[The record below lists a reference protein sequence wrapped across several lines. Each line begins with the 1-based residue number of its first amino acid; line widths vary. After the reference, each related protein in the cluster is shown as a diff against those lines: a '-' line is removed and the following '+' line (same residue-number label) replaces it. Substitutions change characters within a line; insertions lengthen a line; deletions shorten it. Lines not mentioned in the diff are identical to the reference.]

1 MKLAKLRD
9 VMAARTPQDLYRQVL
24 SHWPKPQALV
34 LGATE
39 PVSLLNSPE
48 AWPSTDSFQH
58 WMMAIDAQTYM
69 VDDVLAKVD
78 RAGMANSL
86 ETRIPLLDHR
96 VFEFAWQL
104 PLSMKIRD
112 GQGKWVLREI
122 LHKHLPKPMFD
133 RPKKGFSIPLAAWL
147 RGPLR
152 DWAEALLSEQRLKTE
167 GYFDAKTIRMAW
179 HAHLNGRADHSA
191 RLWGVLMFQAWLEE
205 QQLA

>member
-1 MKLAKLRD
+1 
-9 VMAARTPQDLYRQVL
+9 VL
-24 SHWPKPQALV
+24 SHWPKPEALV

-39 PVSLLNSPE
+39 PASLLNSPE

-58 WMMAIDAQTYM
+58 WMMAMDAQTYM

-122 LHKHLPKPMFD
+122 LFKHLPKHMFD

-152 DWAEALLSEQRLKTE
+152 DWAEALLSEQRLRSE
-167 GYFDAKTIRMAW
+167 GYFDVKTIRMAW
-179 HAHLNGRADHSA
+179 HAHLDGRVDHSA
-191 RLWGVLMFQAWLEE
+191 RLWGVLMFQAWIEE
-205 QQLA
+205 RRHA